1 MDTEFTV
8 DGNVATFDPSS
19 TELGVL
25 SVSATVVDNGNPI
38 LQATKSISIKL
49 AASAPVLDANVDSDG
64 DGTSD
69 ADEGLGDSD
78 GDGIPDYLDNIEETY
93 LAPVSSDSTLVM
105 QAPVGTQITLGNSS
119 FAVGN
124 NSVGITEDELADI
137 TGSEDND
144 FSYPNGLFDFEVS
157 GGQAGA
163 SYRLVLPLETAV
175 PENAVFRKFI
185 DKNIGWQ
192 EFVLDATNS
201 LASAAASYGAC
212 PEPGSALYTEG
223 LNAGDRCLEM
233 LIEDCGPNDADG
245 LADGTV
251 TDPSGLAILYFGPPS
266 SNSSVSLGVTELKAN
281 GSDTATITVNAVDTD
296 GRALEGMTVTANASV
311 ADVVI
316 GAFSDQGDG
325 TYVATLTTG
334 KTGGTLTVSVDISNG
349 SDSVTVTSAAV
360 DLKKSGGGGCTV
372 GVNTSTD
379 TSLILLLLIA
389 LCLQLRRRKVTF
401 FQ

>member
-1 MDTEFTV
+1 MGSLKVTILEDSELESEETIDVVLDEPTHAALGSVLTQVLTIIDGNVAPELRLVVSQACNDSRTVFADGGLVTVTAVYSDFNAGDSHELAWDTEFTV

-201 LASAAASYGAC
+201 LASAAALA
-212 PEPGSALYTEG
+212 SATSSPPVSF
-223 LNAGDRCLEM
+223 
-233 LIEDCGPNDADG
+233 LIFFFFVVIPFIE
-245 LADGTV
+245 LAT
-251 TDPSGLAILYFGPPS
+251 PWAIL
-266 SNSSVSLGVTELKAN
+266 
-281 GSDTATITVNAVDTD
+281 
-296 GRALEGMTVTANASV
+296 
-311 ADVVI
+311 
-316 GAFSDQGDG
+316 
-325 TYVATLTTG
+325 
-334 KTGGTLTVSVDISNG
+334 
-349 SDSVTVTSAAV
+349 
-360 DLKKSGGGGCTV
+360 
-372 GVNTSTD
+372 
-379 TSLILLLLIA
+379 
-389 LCLQLRRRKVTF
+389 
-401 FQ
+401 